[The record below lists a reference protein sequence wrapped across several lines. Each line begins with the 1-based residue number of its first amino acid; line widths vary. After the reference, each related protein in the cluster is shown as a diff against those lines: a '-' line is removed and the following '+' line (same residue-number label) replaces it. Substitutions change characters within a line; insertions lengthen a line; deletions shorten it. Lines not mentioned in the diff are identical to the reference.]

1 MHELEGVVLKD
12 GMQIEDKK
20 LVRADLRPGQIVELV
35 GEKSVNLTE
44 REWLKF
50 SLEYEYVVGLFE
62 QFITELNGDRVR
74 GFLPLTPY
82 WLTANRANIA
92 LLGNWNVGDVGA
104 LHQ

>member
-50 SLEYEYVVGLFE
+50 SLE
-62 QFITELNGDRVR
+62 
-74 GFLPLTPY
+74 
-82 WLTANRANIA
+82 
-92 LLGNWNVGDVGA
+92 
-104 LHQ
+104 